1 MICEGGGAR
10 RAKRKHPVKVN
21 MRENWLVEND
31 EARKALHDLYF
42 ETGSL
47 PKQNPN
53 VTPKLPKS
61 PTTNAQSAASQPA
74 AQTKSRASSATPS
87 AEPAG
92 INYLKAAGILGALT
106 VLFVLGYRMMPK
118 FESKSEKPAVTHQKS
133 PMVLQAMR
141 KNEVVSS
148 EPPAISAV
156 QDLGSIAITPTLVM
170 ARYEP
175 GRTATQ
181 TLAVDNQTL
190 NELTFELE
198 AEDLVA
204 SGGRL
209 TLVPAGDSPNSV
221 AATAVFSQKYVR
233 VAPMGKVAVRVSLT
247 WPTTTGVSGV
257 LVRLRSTDS
266 LQLGS
271 DGSITT
277 SLGTLITFAAGH
289 DSKAQRSTTEQS
301 GSASKSHFEISQ
313 WPQESEP
320 DMTRPG
326 DAGSASDL
334 KAGRTQNFATP
345 GVTQ

>member
-1 MICEGGGAR
+1 
-10 RAKRKHPVKVN
+10 

-61 PTTNAQSAASQPA
+61 PTTNGQSAASQPA

-92 INYLKAAGILGALT
+92 INYLKAAGMLGALT

-175 GRTATQ
+175 GRTTTQ

-190 NELTFELE
+190 NDLTFELE

-221 AATAVFSQKYVR
+221 AA
-233 VAPMGKVAVRVSLT
+233 
-247 WPTTTGVSGV
+247 
-257 LVRLRSTDS
+257 
-266 LQLGS
+266 
-271 DGSITT
+271 
-277 SLGTLITFAAGH
+277 
-289 DSKAQRSTTEQS
+289 
-301 GSASKSHFEISQ
+301 
-313 WPQESEP
+313 
-320 DMTRPG
+320 
-326 DAGSASDL
+326 
-334 KAGRTQNFATP
+334 
-345 GVTQ
+345 